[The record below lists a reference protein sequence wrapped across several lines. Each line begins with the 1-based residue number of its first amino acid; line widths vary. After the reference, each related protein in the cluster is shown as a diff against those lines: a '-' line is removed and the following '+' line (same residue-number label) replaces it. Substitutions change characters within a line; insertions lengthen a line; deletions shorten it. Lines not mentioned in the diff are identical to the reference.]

1 MTMSDALGIGVF
13 DLDEGDMEG
22 ENEEDEVDEI
32 DDEDKV
38 EEDDEEEDNEVSVEV
53 VECTDV
59 G

>member
-13 DLDEGDMEG
+13 DLDEGDMEE

-38 EEDDEEEDNEVSVEV
+38 EEDDE
-53 VECTDV
+53 
-59 G
+59 